1 MASPLAYTGGLT
13 LATQVSNLGKAL
25 AWYGEVLGFPTL
37 YKVDDIGWGEV
48 KTEVEGVNI
57 GLSQVEAPRVG
68 AGPVPTF
75 GVRDI
80 DAARTRL
87 ESKGV
92 RFDGETRTIPG
103 MVRLATFYDPDGN
116 ALMLYQ
122 SLGDNG

>member
-1 MASPLAYTGGLT
+1 MPSPLAYTGGLT
-13 LATQVSNLGKAL
+13 LATQVADLAKAL
-25 AWYGEVLGFPTL
+25 AWYNDALGFPTL

-57 GLSQVEAPRVG
+57 GLSQVESPKVG

-75 GVRDI
+75 GVEDI
-80 DAARTRL
+80 DAARKRL

-92 RFDGETRTIPG
+92 KFDGETRTIPG
-103 MVRLATFYDPDGN
+103 MVKLATFYDPDGN

-122 SLGDNG
+122 SLGDMA